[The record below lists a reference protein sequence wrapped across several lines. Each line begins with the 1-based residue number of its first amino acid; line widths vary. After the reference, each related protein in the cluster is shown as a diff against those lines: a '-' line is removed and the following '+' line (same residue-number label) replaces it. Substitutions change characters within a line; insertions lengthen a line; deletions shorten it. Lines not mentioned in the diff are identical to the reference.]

1 MKDYD
6 ELLISLRRITR
17 AIDLY
22 SKRLQKN
29 TNLTI
34 SQLLVMEAIVKID
47 KPTPS
52 AIAKSILLSQATV
65 TNLIDRLEKNEL
77 VQRKRLGTDKRTVN
91 VVLTES
97 GEAKFKEAPELL
109 QSGFLTGISQAG
121 DLGAGN
127 AGQRCR
133 SGRIDDGRRGYR
145 RLPYPRPRRY
155 RLRLGEQLT
164 LLRP

>member
-29 TNLTI
+29 TRLTI

-65 TNLIDRLEKNEL
+65 TNLIDRLEKNGL

-91 VVLTES
+91 VMLTED

-109 QSGFLTGISQAG
+109 QSGFLREYRKLEAWEQAMLVSAVGRVASMMDAEDIDASPILALGDIDSGSTGG
-121 DLGAGN
+121 
-127 AGQRCR
+127 
-133 SGRIDDGRRGYR
+133 
-145 RLPYPRPRRY
+145 
-155 RLRLGEQLT
+155 
-164 LLRP
+164 

>member
-22 SKRLQKN
+22 SKRLQKE

-34 SQLLVMEAIVKID
+34 SQLLVMDAIVKID

-65 TNLIDRLEKNEL
+65 TNLIDRLVKNGL
-77 VQRKRLGTDKRTVN
+77 VERKRLGTDKRTIN
-91 VVLTES
+91 IVLTPQ
-97 GEAKFKEAPELL
+97 GEQKYQDAPELL
-109 QSGFLTGISQAG
+109 QSEFL
-121 DLGAGN
+121 
-127 AGQRCR
+127 
-133 SGRIDDGRRGYR
+133 
-145 RLPYPRPRRY
+145 RRY
-155 RLRLGEQLT
+155 RELENWEQHLLVSAISRVATMMDAEEIDASPILTLGEIGIRDQ
-164 LLRP
+164 

>member
-52 AIAKSILLSQATV
+52 VIAKSILLSQATV

-109 QSGFLTGISQAG
+109 QSGFLREYRKLETWEQAMLVSAVGRVASMMDAEDIDASPILALG
-121 DLGAGN
+121 DID
-127 AGQRCR
+127 
-133 SGRIDDGRRGYR
+133 SGSASS
-145 RLPYPRPRRY
+145 
-155 RLRLGEQLT
+155 
-164 LLRP
+164 

>member
-6 ELLISLRRITR
+6 ELLIALRRITR

-22 SKRLQKN
+22 SKRLQKE

-65 TNLIDRLEKNEL
+65 TNLIDRLEKNGL
-77 VQRKRLGTDKRTVN
+77 VQRKRLGTDKRTIN
-91 VVLTES
+91 VVLTEL
-97 GEAKFKEAPELL
+97 GEEKYKEAPELL
-109 QSGFLTGISQAG
+109 QSGFLRKYRKLDAWEQHMLVSAV
-121 DLGAGN
+121 
-127 AGQRCR
+127 
-133 SGRIDDGRRGYR
+133 GRVASMMDAEDIDASPI
-145 RLPYPRPRRY
+145 LT
-155 RLRLGEQLT
+155 LGEIGVSDQGT
-164 LLRP
+164 

>member
-65 TNLIDRLEKNEL
+65 TNLIDRLEKNGL

-91 VVLTES
+91 VVLTEN

-109 QSGFLTGISQAG
+109 QSGFLREYRKLEAWEQAMLVSAVGRVASMMDAEDIDASPILALG
-121 DLGAGN
+121 DIDSGSAG
-127 AGQRCR
+127 G
-133 SGRIDDGRRGYR
+133 
-145 RLPYPRPRRY
+145 
-155 RLRLGEQLT
+155 
-164 LLRP
+164 

>member
-29 TNLTI
+29 TRLTI

-65 TNLIDRLEKNEL
+65 TNLIDRLEKNGL
-77 VQRKRLGTDKRTVN
+77 VQRKRLGTDKRTIN
-91 VVLTES
+91 VVLTED

-109 QSGFLTGISQAG
+109 QSGFLREYRKLEAWEQAMLVSAVGRVASMMDAEDIDASPILALGDIESGSTGG
-121 DLGAGN
+121 
-127 AGQRCR
+127 
-133 SGRIDDGRRGYR
+133 
-145 RLPYPRPRRY
+145 
-155 RLRLGEQLT
+155 
-164 LLRP
+164 

>member
-22 SKRLQKN
+22 SKRLQKE
-29 TNLTI
+29 TKLTT

-65 TNLIDRLEKNEL
+65 TNLIDRLEKNGL

-91 VVLTES
+91 VILTPL
-97 GEAKFKEAPELL
+97 GEEKFEEAPELL
-109 QSGFLTGISQAG
+109 QSEFLREYRKLATWEQHMLVSAVGRVASMMDAG
-121 DLGAGN
+121 T
-127 AGQRCR
+127 
-133 SGRIDDGRRGYR
+133 IDASPI
-145 RLPYPRPRRY
+145 LT
-155 RLRLGEQLT
+155 LGEIGVLDQGAK
-164 LLRP
+164 

>member
-29 TNLTI
+29 TKLTI

-65 TNLIDRLEKNEL
+65 TNLIDRLEKNGL

-91 VVLTES
+91 VVLTEE
-97 GEAKFKEAPELL
+97 GEAKFEEAPELL
-109 QSGFLTGISQAG
+109 QSGFLREYRKLEAWEQAMLVSAVGRVASMMDAEDIDASPILALG
-121 DLGAGN
+121 DIN
-127 AGQRCR
+127 AGTAG
-133 SGRIDDGRRGYR
+133 S
-145 RLPYPRPRRY
+145 
-155 RLRLGEQLT
+155 
-164 LLRP
+164 